1 MYATHCH
8 DLFYI
13 TVKYHDYIPKGIQV
27 TERTR
32 KLQLKP
38 SRGNNSESMTGRVV
52 ILVRD
57 TSSWPV
63 LQNCKV
69 SSKYSEL
76 YSSYRADTKTFTD
89 GRTDDGQMPGSSLY
103 SPETFGRGIKIHF
116 LNLFHSKAKETKFDL
131 AIKQVKVNPGPWK
144 YKYLTIHNRNND
156 KSPVNE
162 DCIGEM

>member
-69 SSKYSEL
+69 SSKYSER

-116 LNLFHSKAKETKFDL
+116 LNLFHSKAVLEMAGRQVTKCDQKSFWATSFGQNYVYLSPKELCLGDQL
-131 AIKQVKVNPGPWK
+131 
-144 YKYLTIHNRNND
+144 
-156 KSPVNE
+156 
-162 DCIGEM
+162 